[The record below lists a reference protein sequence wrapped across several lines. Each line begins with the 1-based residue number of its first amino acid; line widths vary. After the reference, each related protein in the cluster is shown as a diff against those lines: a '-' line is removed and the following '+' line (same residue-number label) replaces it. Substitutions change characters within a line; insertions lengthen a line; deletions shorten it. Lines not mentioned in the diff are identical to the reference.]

1 MRTAKRIEK
10 LPPYLFAEIDRKVD
24 LAKARGADIISFG
37 VGDPDMP
44 TPDPI
49 VDAMA
54 EAVRDPSTHDYPSYT
69 GMPEFRTSIA
79 DWYGRRFNVKLD
91 ADEEVQ
97 PLVGSKE
104 GIFHLPVAFVD
115 PGDVALIP
123 DPGYP
128 VYETGTILAGGEPHF
143 MPLLPD
149 NGFLPDLDAIPG
161 DVLERATVMW
171 LNYPSNPTAATAERD
186 FFERAVEFCATHDLL
201 LAHDAAYTEITFD
214 GYVAPSVLEVDGAM
228 DHAIEFHSLSKTFNM
243 TGWRIG
249 WVAGA
254 PRAIEAMKRLKT
266 NIDSGVFDA
275 VQRAGIVAL
284 ERGDELVKSFVDRYQ
299 RRRDLLCDGLKSM
312 GVVVEPPR
320 GSIYVWVPVPEE
332 HTSES
337 FTELLL
343 DRFDIVVAPGNGY
356 GPSGEGFVRFSLTL
370 ADERLEEGV
379 ERLRK
384 AGLS

>member
-1 MRTAKRIEK
+1 MRAAKRIEK
-10 LPPYLFAEIDRKVD
+10 LPPYLFAEIDRKV
-24 LAKARGADIISFG
+24 AEVKARGEDVISFG
-37 VGDPDMP
+37 VGDPDLP
-44 TPDPI
+44 TPTHVVEALARAASDP
-49 VDAMA
+49 A
-54 EAVRDPSTHDYPSYT
+54 THRYPSYT
-69 GMPEFRTSIA
+69 GMPAFRESIA
-79 DWYGRRFNVKLD
+79 GWYERRFGVKLD
-91 ADEEVQ
+91 ADEQVQ

-104 GIFHLPVAFVD
+104 GIFHLPVAFID

-128 VYETGTILAGGEPHF
+128 VYETGTILAHGEPF
-143 MPLLPD
+143 LLPLTPD
-149 NGFLPDLDAIPG
+149 NGYVPDYDAIPAEI
-161 DVLERATVMW
+161 VERAKVLW
-171 LNYPSNPTAATAERD
+171 LNYPSNPTSATVD
-186 FFERAVEFCATHDLL
+186 LDVFQRAVDFCRANDLL

-214 GYVAPSVLEVDGAM
+214 DYVAPSALQADGAEECV
-228 DHAIEFHSLSKTFNM
+228 IEFHSLSKTYNM

-254 PRAIEAMKRLKT
+254 PVAIEAMKRLKT
-266 NIDSGVFDA
+266 NVDSGIFDA
-275 VQRAGIVAL
+275 VQHAGIAAIDGPQDYLQGCV
-284 ERGDELVKSFVDRYQ
+284 ETYQ

-320 GSIYVWVPVPEE
+320 GSIYVWVPVPDG

-343 DRFDIVVAPGNGY
+343 NEAAIVVAPGNGY
-356 GPSGEGFVRFSLTL
+356 GPSGQGFVRFSLTI

-384 AGLS
+384 AFR